1 MEKQFKTHI
10 FRGKEFK
17 IIRGA
22 THPDY
27 SYATFD
33 EEEKDFREQYWDIHS
48 GDIVFDVGASYGSYT
63 LTACAY
69 GATVYAFEPEKTV
82 FDDLVSKVGINGWQ
96 KQCFPMNIGL
106 WDSKNCIDMKS
117 YAPHWPAF
125 AISTDYK
132 MDTLD
137 HIAQMLELTKL
148 DWIKID
154 VEGAEE
160 RVISGGLATIEKFK
174 PSLMVECHSFLDKDM
189 CDKVKTLL
197 SSVHNYSFN
206 EVVRDPCVL
215 MLVNP

>member
-1 MEKQFKTHI
+1 
-10 FRGKEFK
+10 
-17 IIRGA
+17 
-22 THPDY
+22 
-27 SYATFD
+27 
-33 EEEKDFREQYWDIHS
+33 
-48 GDIVFDVGASYGSYT
+48 
-63 LTACAY
+63 
-69 GATVYAFEPEKTV
+69 
-82 FDDLVSKVGINGWQ
+82 
-96 KQCFPMNIGL
+96 
-106 WDSKNCIDMKS
+106 
-117 YAPHWPAF
+117 
-125 AISTDYK
+125 